1 MAKCAARERSPAL
14 LESVELIVEVLDD
27 VLPLGRQE
35 FLLCH
40 VGAIFDLLLE
50 SIQRSDFVVLAAVD
64 RSIVARRAVGIVQAF
79 ALGAFARH
87 RRVGAHRQED
97 HYRYAQDDFHGLPPK
112 K

>member
-64 RSIVARRAVGIVQAF
+64 RGVMATRAIGIVQAF
-79 ALGAFARH
+79 ARGAIAGDC
-87 RRVGAHRQED
+87 RVGAHRQ
-97 HYRYAQDDFHGLPPK
+97 K
-112 K
+112 